1 MNIETV
7 LLSKYIVLKPYI
19 DLMFTASDEVV
30 LISLYNQAIRIYN
43 ESNSSA
49 LMLVR
54 LMDKKSLGSVFN
66 RSS

>member
-1 MNIETV
+1 
-7 LLSKYIVLKPYI
+7 
-19 DLMFTASDEVV
+19 MFTASDEVV